1 MSLTLH
7 TEAEF
12 KMLFTTH
19 YDALCRTAWLLLKD
33 RDMAEDVVQ
42 DVFVKLWL
50 RRHELEIRTS
60 FKAYLY
66 KAVTLR
72 AIDYLRREKRVEKIS
87 SDSGLNILPSDNSAS
102 SFLENKEINAAIE
115 KALEAMPDTT
125 QAIFKMS
132 RYSGLKNREI
142 AEALQI
148 SIKTVESNMGRALK
162 VMHQHL
168 QSYLKSI
175 PLWLF
180 IWTTINK

>member
-7 TEAEF
+7 TEVEF

-87 SDSGLNILPSDNSAS
+87 SDSRLSILPSDNTKSNGRDRS
-102 SFLENKEINAAIE
+102 INLYAVNSQV
-115 KALEAMPDTT
+115 MDVN
-125 QAIFKMS
+125 Q
-132 RYSGLKNREI
+132 KNRRRGGYW
-142 AEALQI
+142 
-148 SIKTVESNMGRALK
+148 M
-162 VMHQHL
+162 
-168 QSYLKSI
+168 
-175 PLWLF
+175 
-180 IWTTINK
+180 